1 MIAMFRHRNN
11 TQKNQPDLGNYMRPD
26 FKNKTRQRHQRK
38 QTSVK
43 SAPAHSTNFADF
55 FKQNWHIHT
64 VFFLVVVLAVVSFN
78 LLQSSQ
84 TSGDDSVTKTTIAA
98 DSPSPVEPNSL
109 TPSVV
114 EQPLAAA
121 SEPTSVTINAARTNK
136 AIVPQYRPSQWQTV
150 SLALPP
156 SDAAI
161 YQNLLASHNIIDRS
175 RKASTHLAT
184 PATSAAT
191 PQTQQITDNDTTA
204 ESQPLVETID
214 WQNWRVKRGD
224 TLAAMAKR
232 YGVNAQEIY
241 YLMQSEQAGK
251 VLRKIFP
258 NQIIRVNTSTQ
269 GEILNLEYDIEE
281 TKRLVVAR
289 KPVLADSE
297 NPFISQ
303 IADNPYEI
311 HTAFAQGNITNS
323 LFLAG
328 KDAGIS
334 DRMTMELA
342 GIFGWDIDF
351 VQDIRAGDRFSILY
365 EERHRDGQPLPGHK
379 REGAILAAEFINN
392 GRQLRAIRYTLPDGR
407 TDYFTPEG
415 NSLRKAFI
423 RNPVDVAR
431 ISSRFNLSRRHPIL
445 NTIRAHKG
453 VDYAAPIGT
462 PIRAAGDGKVV
473 FRGTKGGY
481 GKTLILQHGSRY
493 STLYAHMSQYARSTR
508 NGQRVKQGQ
517 IIGYIGKTGLA
528 TGPHLHYEFRVN
540 GVHRNPLTVKHPS
553 VSPIPKAHMEQFLA
567 STAAINSQL
576 DIVGKAQYALID

>member
-1 MIAMFRHRNN
+1 
-11 TQKNQPDLGNYMRPD
+11 MRPD
-26 FKNKTRQRHQRK
+26 FKDKTRQRHQRK

-43 SAPAHSTNFADF
+43 STLAHSTNFADF
-55 FKQNWHIHT
+55 FKHNWHIHT
-64 VFFLVVVLAVVSFN
+64 VFFLVVVLTVVSFN
-78 LLQSSQ
+78 LLKNPPSSDND
-84 TSGDDSVTKTTIAA
+84 TSKTTTI
-98 DSPSPVEPNSL
+98 SSVSQSPVETIETASTLSL
-109 TPSVV
+109 VPANGIGKENIASDAIGATPTN
-114 EQPLAAA
+114 
-121 SEPTSVTINAARTNK
+121 EPTGS
-136 AIVPQYRPSQWQTV
+136 QYKPKQWQTLP
-150 SLALPP
+150 LALPP

-175 RKASTHLAT
+175 SNAPAQSNVQSTPETNLT
-184 PATSAAT
+184 SNNTSAAVS
-191 PQTQQITDNDTTA
+191 
-204 ESQPLVETID
+204 EPLANTID
-214 WQNWRVKRGD
+214 WQHWRIKRGD

-241 YLMQSEQAGK
+241 YLMRSEQAST

-258 NQIIRVNTSTQ
+258 NQVIRVHASVD

-281 TKRLVVAR
+281 TKRLVVER
-289 KPVLADSE
+289 KAAVSENE
-297 NPFISQ
+297 NPFISR
-303 IADNPYEI
+303 IEDNPYDI

-323 LFLAG
+323 LFLAS
-328 KDAGIS
+328 KEAGIS
-334 DRMTMELA
+334 DRLTMELA

-365 EERHRDGQPLPGHK
+365 EERHRDGQPLPGNK
-379 REGAILAAEFINN
+379 REGVILAAEFINN

-493 STLYAHMSQYARSTR
+493 STLYAHMSKYARSTS

-553 VSPIPKAHMEQFLA
+553 VSPIPKTHMPQFLA
-567 STAAINSQL
+567 STAEINSQL
-576 DIVGKAQYALID
+576 DIVGKAQYALVD